1 MSVTGRM
8 IDDAEEHGVACGR
21 REAVEACKRIATSGA
36 IFRSGMVLA
45 KKFDEWL
52 AEQESK

>member
-1 MSVTGRM
+1 M